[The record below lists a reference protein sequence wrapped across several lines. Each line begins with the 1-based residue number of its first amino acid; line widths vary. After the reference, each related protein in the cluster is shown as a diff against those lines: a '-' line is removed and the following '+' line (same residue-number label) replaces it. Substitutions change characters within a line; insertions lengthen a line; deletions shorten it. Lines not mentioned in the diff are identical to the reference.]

1 MNGRAHPRKSDG
13 WGSAN
18 GSIGLI
24 LSALLRGLA
33 SMSSSKNS
41 RVFVFWLVVGM
52 TLLVWALRG
61 IGLLTFVPGFVLGL
75 LIAASIAL
83 LIINGWIET
92 R

>member
-1 MNGRAHPRKSDG
+1 MMTVTIGSLKFSQLSDVLY
-13 WGSAN
+13 WVV
-18 GSIGLI
+18 
-24 LSALLRGLA
+24 

-41 RVFVFWLVVGM
+41 RVSVFWFVVGI
-52 TLLVWALRG
+52 TLVLWGLRG
-61 IGLLTFVPGFVLGL
+61 IGLLTFIPGFVLGL

>member
-1 MNGRAHPRKSDG
+1 MITVTIESLKLSQSSDAFC
-13 WGSAN
+13 WVV
-18 GSIGLI
+18 
-24 LSALLRGLA
+24 

-41 RVFVFWLVVGM
+41 RVSVFWFVVGL
-52 TLLVWALRG
+52 TLVLWGLRG
-61 IGLLTFVPGFVLGL
+61 VGLLTFIPGFVLGL

>member
-1 MNGRAHPRKSDG
+1 
-13 WGSAN
+13 
-18 GSIGLI
+18 
-24 LSALLRGLA
+24 
-33 SMSSSKNS
+33 MSSSKNS
-41 RVFVFWLVVGM
+41 RVFVFWFVVGM
-52 TLLVWALRG
+52 TLLVWGLRG

>member
-1 MNGRAHPRKSDG
+1 MITVI
-13 WGSAN
+13 
-18 GSIGLI
+18 IGVLK
-24 LSALLRGLA
+24 LNQFPEALHWVV

-41 RVFVFWLVVGM
+41 RVSVFWFVVGL
-52 TLLVWALRG
+52 TLVLWGLRG
-61 IGLLTFVPGFVLGL
+61 IGLLTFIPGFVLGL